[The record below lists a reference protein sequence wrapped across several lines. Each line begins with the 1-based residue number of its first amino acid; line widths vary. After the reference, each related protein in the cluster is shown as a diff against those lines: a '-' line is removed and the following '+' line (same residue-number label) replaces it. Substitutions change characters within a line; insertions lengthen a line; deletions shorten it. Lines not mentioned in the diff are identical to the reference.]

1 MLRIHQLG
9 TTCLPLAHAGHT
21 PKPPSRPARS
31 PLAARLAA
39 LVAALAVALSA
50 CAAPTATTAT
60 PARQEAPL
68 IVFAASSLTD
78 VFRELGAAFEAN
90 GGPSVTFNFA
100 ASTQLRTQLEQGA
113 RADLFASADQ
123 VQMDRA
129 RTAGVIDGPDMTF
142 ATNRLVLIAP
152 KTDPPRI
159 SGPADLAR
167 PGLRIVTSVPDVP
180 IGVYTQTMLD
190 RMSLDPRYGTDF
202 KDRVNASVVSRE
214 ANVRQIVAKVQL
226 GEADAAVVYR
236 TDVTPQVAPELATFE
251 IADEFNTLASYPI
264 AMVAGSQN
272 VDAATAFVE
281 LLRSPAGQAVLA
293 RWNFI
298 PSSPGAT
305 VPIPGLGLRL

>member
-1 MLRIHQLG
+1 M
-9 TTCLPLAHAGHT
+9 
-21 PKPPSRPARS
+21 RPARS
-31 PLAARLAA
+31 PLTARLAA
-39 LVAALAVALSA
+39 VVAALAVALSA
-50 CAAPTATTAT
+50 CAAPSATTAT
-60 PARQEAPL
+60 PAGQEAPL
-68 IVFAASSLTD
+68 VVFAASSLTD
-78 VFRELGAAFEAN
+78 VFKDLGAAFEAN

-129 RTAGVIDGPDMTF
+129 RSAGVIAGPDVTF

-152 KTDPPRI
+152 PTDPPRI
-159 SGPADLAR
+159 SGLADLAR

-190 RMSLDPRYGTDF
+190 RMSQDPRYGSDF
-202 KDRVNASVVSRE
+202 KDRVNANVVSRE

-236 TDVTPQVAPELATFE
+236 TDVTPQVAPDLALVE

-264 AMVAGSQN
+264 ARVAGSGN

-281 LLRSPAGQAVLA
+281 LVQSPAGQAVLA
-293 RWNFI
+293 KWNFI
-298 PSSPGAT
+298 PGSPSAKAP
-305 VPIPGLGLRL
+305 VPGLGVRL